1 MMEAREGLFR
11 AAPEA
16 RRYQL
21 GDPCGN
27 PRLYRDIF
35 PYTEVPRIAFD
46 GVFASPSPA
55 PEPLITDTTF
65 RDGQQAR
72 QPYTVEQIT
81 TLFRFLA
88 RLSGPAGLI
97 RKSEFFLFNARDRA
111 AVDACRNL
119 GLKFPKITGWIRAV
133 PEDLKLVRDMGIG
146 ETGILTSISDYHI
159 YLKLGISR
167 RKAMDKYLGLV
178 KEALSFGIS
187 PRCHFEDVTRADV
200 YGMAVPFAQQLKLL
214 SEESGIPVLVRLCDT
229 LGMGV
234 TYPGAA
240 LPRSVPRLVR
250 AFIEDAGLD
259 GADLE
264 WHGHNDFHKG
274 FANAATAWL
283 YGLGS
288 INATVFGFG
297 ERTGNTPLEALLV
310 EHAALKGP
318 TPGVDLTAITEMAA
332 YFESHLG
339 VRIPPNYPLAGRDFN
354 VTSAG
359 IHADGLLKNEEIYNI
374 FDTRKILGRSA
385 SITINDKS
393 GAAGL
398 TYWLN
403 ERLHLTGGAPVD
415 KRSAPVVKM
424 HRAIQKEYES
434 GRITSMSNRELERL
448 ARIYMPQSFLSEFD
462 RLKQRARELA
472 AGLVAEM
479 ISNPA
484 VRSMDPALQEPVME
498 RWVQEIPFAQFMYIT
513 DSDGIKTTRNV
524 ARAGDRKL
532 YLGKQERGMNLSD
545 RIWFSK
551 PMEDGRVHVTG
562 FYTSRFTGALCIT
575 VSGPILHPDTGKPVG
590 VLGLDIRFEDLAKME
605 VDDIDALE
613 IDVDDPRD
621 PRAPGEAAPPAPP
634 SHSPSD
640 PFRRPAPLAPSGG
653 EGRDQEDDGL
663 GSVACPPRR

>member
-1 MMEAREGLFR
+1 MDTKGGLFR
-11 AAPEA
+11 AEPET
-16 RRYQL
+16 RRYLL
-21 GDPCGN
+21 GDPGGN
-27 PRLYRDIF
+27 PKLYRDIF
-35 PYTEVPRIAFD
+35 PYSEVPRIAFD
-46 GVFASPSPA
+46 GALASPSPA
-55 PEPLITDTTF
+55 EEPLITDTTF

-72 QPYTVEQIT
+72 PPYTVEQIT
-81 TLFRFLA
+81 QLFKFLA
-88 RLSGPAGLI
+88 RLSGPSGLV
-97 RKSEFFLFNARDRA
+97 RKSEFFLFNSRDRA
-111 AVDACRNL
+111 AVDACRGL
-119 GLKFPKITGWIRAV
+119 GLPFPIVTGWIRAV
-133 PEDLKLVRDMGIG
+133 PEDLKLVRDMGIK

-178 KEALSFGIS
+178 KEALSYGIS

-250 AFIEDAGLD
+250 AFIEDAGMD
-259 GADLE
+259 GRDLE

-288 INATVFGFG
+288 VNSTVFGFG

-310 EHAALKGP
+310 EHAALRGP

-374 FDTRKILGRSA
+374 FDTRKILGRPA

-398 TYWLN
+398 THWLN

-415 KRSAPVVKM
+415 KRSGPVVKM
-424 HRAIQKEYES
+424 HRAVAKEYEN
-434 GRITSMSNRELERL
+434 GRITNMSNRELERL
-448 ARIYMPQSFLSEFD
+448 ARLYMPKSFLSEFD

-472 AGLVAEM
+472 AGIVAEM
-479 ISNPA
+479 IAAPA
-484 VRSMDPALQEPVME
+484 MRSMDAEAQERAMRKWAE
-498 RWVQEIPFAQFMYIT
+498 EIPFAQFVYIT
-513 DSDGIKTTRNV
+513 DAKGIMTTRAV
-524 ARAGDRKL
+524 ARAGDRRL
-532 YLGKQERGMNLSD
+532 YLGKQEKGMNLSD
-545 RIWFSK
+545 RTWFVK
-551 PMEDGRVHVTG
+551 PMEDGQVHVTD

-575 VSGPILHPDTGKPVG
+575 VSGPIRDGADGRPAG
-590 VLGLDIRFEDLAKME
+590 VLGMDIRFEDLAKME

-613 IDVDDPRD
+613 IDTDERRERDGLAARD
-621 PRAPGEAAPPAPP
+621 PGPDGPAK
-634 SHSPSD
+634 
-640 PFRRPAPLAPSGG
+640 
-653 EGRDQEDDGL
+653 
-663 GSVACPPRR
+663 